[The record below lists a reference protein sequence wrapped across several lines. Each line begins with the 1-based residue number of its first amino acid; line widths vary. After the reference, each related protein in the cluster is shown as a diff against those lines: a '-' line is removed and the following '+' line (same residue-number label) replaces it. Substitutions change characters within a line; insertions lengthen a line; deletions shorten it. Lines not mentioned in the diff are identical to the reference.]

1 MNRIYNIVVFAIILI
16 CSKQQYNV
24 DLSSISKDPN
34 YNDIIRCT
42 QNEDLNTC
50 TSVSMK
56 GSLYQCC
63 KAKTTTLTYY
73 SYQDQ
78 YKPITISICSVWV
91 AQQLSDKELEIA
103 EKSYSETVAFFRYAY
118 NIYIPLFKMEFTCKS
133 KTYSFNY
140 DIGSYTMKK

>member
-56 GSLYQCC
+56 GSLYYFN
-63 KAKTTTLTYY
+63 LLFL
-73 SYQDQ
+73 SR
-78 YKPITISICSVWV
+78 PI
-91 AQQLSDKELEIA
+91 
-103 EKSYSETVAFFRYAY
+103 
-118 NIYIPLFKMEFTCKS
+118 
-133 KTYSFNY
+133 
-140 DIGSYTMKK
+140 